1 MPWVPSPFI
10 RPSGI
15 KCWIEI
21 WIGDMEFV
29 RVDANDRPVLLMQ
42 ISDLEH
48 ELSSV
53 IEIII
58 KLVP

>member
-21 WIGDMEFV
+21 RIGDMEFV